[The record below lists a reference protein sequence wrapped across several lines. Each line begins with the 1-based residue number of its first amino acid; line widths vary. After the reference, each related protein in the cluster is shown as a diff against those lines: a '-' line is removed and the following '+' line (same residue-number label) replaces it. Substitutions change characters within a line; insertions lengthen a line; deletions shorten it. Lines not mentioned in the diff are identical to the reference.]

1 MDVNM
6 LRALLTLAC
15 LIVFLGIVVWA
26 YSGKRRARFH
36 DAARVPLEEDREVPP
51 DTRRTGS
58 PR

>member
-6 LRALLTLAC
+6 LRALITLAC
-15 LIVFLGIVVWA
+15 FVAFLGIVVWA

-36 DAARVPLEEDREVPP
+36 DAARVPLEEDREGAP
-51 DTRRTGS
+51 DTSRTGS